1 MDLKSLAEAVQS
13 TGVAEWMRTS
23 VKAMPII
30 EATHVLCVA
39 LIFGSILIVDLRMLG
54 YPHTRRPWT
63 RTYSEL
69 ISITWAA
76 FAVAVITGALMFA
89 PNAVTY
95 VGNTAFQFKMLALLA
110 VGINMLIFQSV
121 SARSVAH
128 WDQHAKAPMS
138 VRVAGVLSILLWIGV
153 ILLGR
158 WIGFTKGYDFTV
170 PEDVQFEF
178 PAG

>member
-1 MDLKSLAEAVQS
+1 MDLKSFAEAAQS
-13 TGVAEWMRTS
+13 TAVAEWMRTS

-54 YPHTRRPWT
+54 YPHTKRPWT

-69 ISITWAA
+69 IRITWGA

-95 VGNTAFQFKMLALLA
+95 VGNTAFQLKMLALAA

-121 SARSVAH
+121 SARSVAT
-128 WDQHAKAPMS
+128 WDQHASAPS
-138 VRVAGVLSILLWIGV
+138 TVKLAGVLSILLWITV

-178 PAG
+178 PG